1 MSDIHMDQTV
11 LGGLREVMEGG
22 YADLL
27 DTFLADSE
35 VQLVRLQNAQD
46 ADELAM
52 TAHSFKGSSS
62 NMGAIRLAF
71 LCGELEKSARKK
83 PLAGVAE
90 LVGLID
96 FEFKHV
102 QRLYRM
108 ERQRCVTPS
117 LVSR

>member
-27 DTFLADSE
+27 DTFLVDSE
-35 VQLVRLQNAQD
+35 AQLVRLHNAQD
-46 ADELAM
+46 ASELAM
-52 TAHSFKGSSS
+52 AAHSFKGSSS

-71 LCGELEKSARKK
+71 LCGELESCARKK

-96 FEFKHV
+96 FEFQLVK
-102 QRLYRM
+102 RLYRV
-108 ERQRCVTPS
+108 ERQRCVSLS